1 MNHAPEHDDYSV
13 LATMRE
19 QIAATPMLPAPSR
32 LALTSLG
39 GRTRVLAGAGAGIA
53 AASATLALILAGATS
68 PPAYAVTTSPDGTTT
83 ITLNALSAVSALNAK
98 LAATGVHVRVAPV
111 LSGCDAPVQ
120 IAGSDAPPATLLA
133 QSQGGANEIQL
144 SSTAAPGPGAPGLTD
159 VPAGQTLVLGAS
171 QSGLQVVG
179 QIDQSTAPA
188 CVGLS
193 SGQ

>member
-1 MNHAPEHDDYSV
+1 MNHALEHDDDSV
-13 LATMRE
+13 LAMMRE
-19 QIAATPMLPAPSR
+19 QIAATPMVPAQPR

-39 GRTRVLAGAGAGIA
+39 ARTRVLAGAGAGIA
-53 AASATLALILAGATS
+53 AASGTLALILAGATS

-83 ITLNALSAVSALNAK
+83 ITLDALSAVSDLNAK
-98 LAATGVHVRVAPV
+98 LAATGVHIRVAPV

-120 IAGSDAPPATLLA
+120 LAGSDAPPTTLLA
-133 QSQGGANEIQL
+133 QSQAGANEIEL
-144 SSTAAPGPGAPGLTD
+144 SSTAAPAPGAPGPTD

-179 QIDQSTAPA
+179 QIDQNTAPA

-193 SGQ
+193 SGH